1 MNHFPIHTLD
11 LKTRLELDKLAY
23 DQEDFDK
30 ETLEGSAFQE
40 FYDDLTFMLDGH
52 EVKAGLNNEQH
63 SLELLMLKYDTKVL
77 YELMESYR
85 MELEGTF
92 LDLKQISAR
101 LMKYEIALR
110 YRYSLGLYDTD
121 ESLTDYRARKIAEL
135 ENRKVHLV
143 LKATRHFTLPTISI
157 PVDQVSDDSRTTYVD
172 TLLETMDA
180 MVYEHQYF
188 DTARDELKYQLSAI
202 DLRTKYDW
210 SPQKKGWR
218 LGYLEQRAIQA
229 ELILHLKNGLREAM
243 LIGDEIAIRKYI
255 ACLNT
260 VYYVNLVV
268 SGIEPEKKPYE
279 MPAVDYLDASYINT
293 GVLGTSMYEAGK
305 SYAENVRMLGT
316 RGHGIAAEMANDLID
331 KATLKKAELLGSDN
345 AKNGADRIVNGEL
358 IQTKYWSTGGKSI
371 KDCFSD
377 DQFKYVADGKPMQIE
392 VPKDQYEQALKS
404 MKDRIT
410 RGDMKNLGITDP
422 EQAAQIVRKGN
433 ISYKTAQRIAKA
445 GTIEGISFDAS
456 KGAVTGLKT
465 FGVSA
470 TISFASAIWKG
481 ENADEALGQAVKEG
495 SSVFGRHVVQH
506 VLTQQIGRTALEK
519 SMRPATDYVVKNVLG
534 SKTSAQ
540 IVNTFLRTASQKSIH
555 GAAALNHLSKV
566 FRGNMVTM
574 AVTTAVMSSGSI
586 YDVINGR
593 ISKSQLF
600 KNIGTAGA
608 SVGGAALGA
617 TVGSVIPVVGTFIGG
632 VIGGVIGGKASKKA
646 LDSMIE
652 DDAIATLDDMK
663 KLFVENIEELNLDR
677 EELNFIAGKIFDGKA
692 LPKELKLMYAAND
705 REQYISDKMDPYIDV
720 VLKSR
725 PRILDV
731 GDFVKSYQEKAV

>member
-1 MNHFPIHTLD
+1 MNHLPLHTLD
-11 LKTRLELDKLAY
+11 LKTRIEVDKLA
-23 DQEDFDK
+23 FDH
-30 ETLEGSAFQE
+30 EEFDRGTLEGIAFQE
-40 FYDDLTFMLDGH
+40 FYDDLTFILD
-52 EVKAGLNNEQH
+52 ENEIKMGLNNDRH
-63 SLELLMLKYDTKVL
+63 SLELLMLKYDTKIL
-77 YELMESYR
+77 YELMERYR
-85 MELEGTF
+85 MEMEAIF
-92 LDLKQISAR
+92 LDLKQISTR
-101 LMKYEIALR
+101 FMKYEIALK

-121 ESLTDYRARKIAEL
+121 ETMADYRARKIAEF
-135 ENRKVHLV
+135 ENSKVHLV
-143 LKATRHFTLPTISI
+143 VKATRHFTLPTISI
-157 PVDQVSDDSRTTYVD
+157 PVDQVMDDSRTTYVD
-172 TLLETMDA
+172 RLLETMDA
-180 MVYEHQYF
+180 MVYEQQYF
-188 DTARDELKYQLSAI
+188 DTARDELTFQLAVI
-202 DLRTKYDW
+202 DLPTKYDW
-210 SPQKKGWR
+210 SPQKKDWR

-229 ELILHLKNGLREAM
+229 ELILHFKNGLREAM
-243 LIGDEIAIRKYI
+243 LIGDEISIQKYI

-305 SYAENVRMLGT
+305 NYAENVRMLGT
-316 RGHGIAAEMANDLID
+316 RGHGIAAEMANNLID
-331 KATLKKAELLGSDN
+331 KATLKKADLLGSDN

-358 IQTKYWSTGGKSI
+358 IQTKYCSSGGKGISE
-371 KDCFSD
+371 CFSD
-377 DQFKYVADGKPMQIE
+377 KQFKYVADGKPMQIE

-404 MKDRIT
+404 MKDRIS

-470 TISFASAIWKG
+470 SISFAGAIWKG
-481 ENADEALGQAVKEG
+481 ENADEALNQAVKEG

-540 IVNTFLRTASQKSIH
+540 IVNTFLRTASEKSIH

-574 AVTTAVMSSGSI
+574 AVTTAVLSSGSV

-617 TVGSVIPVVGTFIGG
+617 TVGSVVPVVGTFVGG
-632 VIGGVIGGKASKKA
+632 IIGGVIGGKASKKA

-663 KLFVENIEELNLDR
+663 RIFVENIEELSLDR

-692 LPKELKLMYAAND
+692 LSKELKLVYAASN
-705 REQYISDKMDPYIDV
+705 REQYISDKMDPYIEV
-720 VLKSR
+720 ILKSR
-725 PRILDV
+725 PKILDV
-731 GDFVKSYQEKAV
+731 GDFVESYHKRAV